1 MLNKSA
7 PGKKLSGLVSR
18 QRRQVGC
25 DSRDTRLQM
34 TFFTIVNLANDG
46 VCLYI
51 NDFESG
57 LVSPVGEIRDLN
69 KTEPCGGTN
78 SCNCRKLQSS
88 FMFSNYLQWNINVL

>member
-7 PGKKLSGLVSR
+7 PGKKLSGVVTR

-25 DSRDTRLQM
+25 DWRDTRLQM

-69 KTEPCGGTN
+69 KTASLELRTK
-78 SCNCRKLQSS
+78 SCNCRELQSG
-88 FMFSNYLQWNINVL
+88 FVFSNYLQEH